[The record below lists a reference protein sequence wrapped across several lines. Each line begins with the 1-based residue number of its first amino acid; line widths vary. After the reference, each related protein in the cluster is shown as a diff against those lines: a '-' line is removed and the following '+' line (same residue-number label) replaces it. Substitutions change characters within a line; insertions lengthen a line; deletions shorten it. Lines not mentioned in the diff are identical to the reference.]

1 MSAVADLM
9 KGYYSDKNA
18 HPWHIIYKDI
28 EKFWTREHPKTDVT
42 ETLILLRDAIFGAL
56 EILSLSIALD
66 VPTEEFIAIF
76 TKVSTWKDGRRQVR
90 NKCVDLVEQLT
101 KKRKTR
107 YLVPSAL
114 KRDGFGFLVSGIED
128 AELETFKKAK
138 PKMKK
143 VPKKKKQILDL
154 APLEKS
160 QLGSRFLREQMVMD
174 TQIEKGDPRI
184 PTILEA
190 YEHFFVEREIDM
202 SSSIP
207 EPVPTEQVTLNGT
220 PLAEVKDGKE
230 SPSKKSRKKV
240 KQSPLADFIE
250 ERPKKTTKK
259 KKSKKPSGQKKRRA
273 KKK

>member
-9 KGYYSDKNA
+9 KGYYSDKIS
-18 HPWHIIYKDI
+18 HPWHTIYRDI
-28 EKFWTREHPKTDVT
+28 EKYWAREHPRKDVT
-42 ETLILLRDAIFGAL
+42 ETLILLRDAVFGAL
-56 EILSLSIALD
+56 GMMSLSIALD
-66 VPTEEFIAIF
+66 VPTSELIALF
-76 TKVSTWKDGRRQVR
+76 TKEATWKEGRRQVR
-90 NKCVDLVEQLT
+90 NRCIELIEELA

-107 YLVPSAL
+107 YLVPSGL

-143 VPKKKKQILDL
+143 VPKKKKEILNL

-160 QLGSRFLREQMVMD
+160 QIGSRFLREQMVME
-174 TQIEKGDPRI
+174 TQIETGDSRI

-190 YEHFFVEREIDM
+190 YDHFLVELEIDM

-207 EPVPTEQVTLNGT
+207 EPVPTEQITLNGT
-220 PLAEVKDGKE
+220 PVTEPLDEKAI
-230 SPSKKSRKKV
+230 PSKKRRKKV
-240 KQSPLADFIE
+240 EQSPLTDFIH
-250 ERPKKTTKK
+250 KKAATKK
-259 KKSKKPSGQKKRRA
+259 KKSKKPPRQKKRRA